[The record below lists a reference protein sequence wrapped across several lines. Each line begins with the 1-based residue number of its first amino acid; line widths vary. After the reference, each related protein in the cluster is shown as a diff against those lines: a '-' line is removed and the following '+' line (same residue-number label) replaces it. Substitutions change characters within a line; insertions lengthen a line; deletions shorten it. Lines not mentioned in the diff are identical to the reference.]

1 MIAKIGTLAAA
12 ALLAC
17 IAAAHAADWYTG
29 ERVPEIVAPRPHVAI
44 DTAATADTNGSV
56 FGTVI
61 GTIAPFDGLDED
73 GFRLRLTGVLGRYS
87 YVGSNGLGRVTGTQ
101 SDGSLMVG
109 YEWVLRAATVAIYAG
124 PDVNDNQLSIND
136 PNNASKGLHVGGKI
150 AVDFYVNPTP
160 YSMVSGVVSYAS
172 ANNAYYS
179 RFKAGL
185 AIAPQLFVGPEL
197 LVLGDN
203 FYSQW
208 RVGMHLTGLRLGAM
222 QFGISGGYLDDKIRG
237 HGGYGIVDARLTF

>member
-1 MIAKIGTLAAA
+1 MIRTTGTFVAAA
-12 ALLAC
+12 MLLS
-17 IAAAHAADWYTG
+17 IGAARAADWYTG
-29 ERVPEIVAPRPHVAI
+29 ERVQDVAPRPHVAI

-73 GFRLRLTGVLGRYS
+73 GYRIRLSGVLGRYS
-87 YVGSNGLGRVTGTQ
+87 YVGSNGIGRVTGTQ
-101 SDGSLMVG
+101 SDGSFMVG
-109 YEWVLRAATVAIYAG
+109 YEWVLRAATVAIYLGA
-124 PDVNDNQLSIND
+124 DVSDNLLSIND
-136 PNNASKGLHVGGKI
+136 PNNSSKGLHVGGKV

-160 YSMVSGVVSYAS
+160 YSMISGTLSYAT

-179 RFKAGL
+179 RFKGGI
-185 AIAPQLFVGPEL
+185 AIAPQLFVGPEV
-197 LVLGDN
+197 LVLGDD

-208 RVGMHLTGLRLGAM
+208 RLGVHLTGLRLGPM

-237 HGGYGIVDARLTF
+237 HGGYGLLDARLTF

>member
-12 ALLAC
+12 ALLASLG
-17 IAAAHAADWYTG
+17 AARAADWYTG
-29 ERVPEIVAPRPHVAI
+29 ERVQEIAPHPHVSI
-44 DTAATADTNGSV
+44 DMTATADTQGSV

-73 GFRLRLTGVLGRYS
+73 GIRFRMTGVLGRYS
-87 YVGSNGLGRVTGTQ
+87 YIGSNGIGRVTGTQ
-101 SDGSLMVG
+101 SDGSLLVG
-109 YEWVLRAATVAIYAG
+109 YEWVMRAATVAIYVGA
-124 PDVNDNQLSIND
+124 DVNDNQLSIND

-160 YSMVSGVVSYAS
+160 YTMLSGVISYAS

-185 AIAPQLFVGPEL
+185 AVAPQLFIGPEL

-203 FYSQW
+203 FYSQY
-208 RVGMHLTGLRLGAM
+208 RLGMHLTGLRLGAM
-222 QFGISGGYLDDKIRG
+222 QFGISGGYLDDKVRG
-237 HGGYGIVDARLTF
+237 HGGYGILDARLTF